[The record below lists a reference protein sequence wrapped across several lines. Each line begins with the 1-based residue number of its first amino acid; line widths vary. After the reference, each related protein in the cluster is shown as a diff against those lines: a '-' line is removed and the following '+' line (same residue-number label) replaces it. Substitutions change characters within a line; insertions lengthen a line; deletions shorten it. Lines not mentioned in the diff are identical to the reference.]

1 MTTSNKL
8 TTEVKSA
15 KSKEVKSVDSKEV
28 MPLGKINYILIAACV
43 LLIML
48 GFYLMTGSAN
58 RQHVER
64 GCVQFHSH
72 RGGPD
77 GGFGRLHTDDFCH
90 HFQEKEL
97 QQPRRISI
105 GNGLDTSIDF
115 GAHSRPHRILARE
128 Q

>member
-1 MTTSNKL
+1 MRLRFRQIPLSMLQKNNTNMTTSNKL

-58 RQHVER
+58 TGSTWNEDVFNSTRTV
-64 GCVQFHSH
+64 V
-72 RGGPD
+72 GPMVALA
-77 GGFGRLHTDDFCH
+77 GFTLMIFAIIFKKKNRN
-90 HFQEKEL
+90 ESE
-97 QQPRRISI
+97 
-105 GNGLDTSIDF
+105 
-115 GAHSRPHRILARE
+115 E
-128 Q
+128 

>member
-48 GFYLMTGSAN
+48 GF
-58 RQHVER
+58 
-64 GCVQFHSH
+64 
-72 RGGPD
+72 
-77 GGFGRLHTDDFCH
+77 
-90 HFQEKEL
+90 
-97 QQPRRISI
+97 
-105 GNGLDTSIDF
+105 
-115 GAHSRPHRILARE
+115 
-128 Q
+128 